1 MAYTVAITNQKGGV
15 GKTTT
20 AVNLAA
26 AIAIAERR
34 TLLVDADPQGNTT
47 SGVGI
52 AKMELQL
59 SLYDALVEGHPI
71 QDVILPVPGL
81 PYLSVLPA
89 TQDLVGAEL
98 QLVERPFRESA
109 LRRVLEPLEGNYD
122 YIIVDCPPSLGLLT
136 LNVLAAVQALIIPI
150 QCEYYGLE
158 GISQL
163 LNTVRLVQQN
173 INPGLAIAGVLLT
186 MYDSRLNLCR
196 QVAED
201 ATEYFGPKVFG
212 TPIPRNVRLAEA
224 PSFGKPI
231 LLYDM
236 QSVGAKSYLAVGQEL
251 LRRVEGAEASVM
263 PGAGGLSPAASAP
276 AESSYSTGPD
286 AALSSNGSSS
296 SEVRTSQRQDAD
308 SGVAIEEVST
318 EEVAGERSVGGERAE
333 APTAAPGS
341 SASSANALNAE
352 APDASAPNADDP
364 NAETGIAEV
373 RAADVPGAEVRG
385 ADVPGAEGQGAQNLG
400 TEDHRVEDQNAE
412 GEKLEDRDAE
422 AEHVKAEHVKAE
434 RAEDQHVEA
443 MRVEPDSDH
452 PRTAEHTSAEDAPD
466 SRRSHDE
473 ATDAESVASHAIG
486 SAVATD
492 PAGPDQT
499 SDREDSARQSAPPSE
514 PQPEVTR

>member
-52 AKMELQL
+52 AKLELQL
-59 SLYDALVEGHPI
+59 SLYDALVEGHSV
-71 QDVILPVPGL
+71 QDIILPVPGL

-109 LRRVLEPLEGNYD
+109 LRRVLEPIERDYD

-173 INPGLAIAGVLLT
+173 INPGLAIGGVLLT

-201 ATEYFGPKVFG
+201 ATEYFGPQVFG

-251 LRRVEGAEASVM
+251 LRRVEGADAAVM
-263 PGAGGLSPAASAP
+263 PTPAAPAAERLASAAP
-276 AESSYSTGPD
+276 PPPPESRSTESEAAETHVAGTHPADDHAAETRSADTQAAEPRIIESQLPESHVAESQT
-286 AALSSNGSSS
+286 A
-296 SEVRTSQRQDAD
+296 ESQTTD
-308 SGVAIEEVST
+308 SQITDSQTAESHVAEFEAVESQT
-318 EEVAGERSVGGERAE
+318 AERH
-333 APTAAPGS
+333 
-341 SASSANALNAE
+341 L
-352 APDASAPNADDP
+352 
-364 NAETGIAEV
+364 AETG
-373 RAADVPGAEVRG
+373 
-385 ADVPGAEGQGAQNLG
+385 
-400 TEDHRVEDQNAE
+400 
-412 GEKLEDRDAE
+412 
-422 AEHVKAEHVKAE
+422 
-434 RAEDQHVEA
+434 
-443 MRVEPDSDH
+443 
-452 PRTAEHTSAEDAPD
+452 
-466 SRRSHDE
+466 
-473 ATDAESVASHAIG
+473 VA
-486 SAVATD
+486 
-492 PAGPDQT
+492 
-499 SDREDSARQSAPPSE
+499 E
-514 PQPEVTR
+514 PQPAIHESLASRPIESESAAPSQSMPHAEPSDFDEPAQPSRPPSQHLPEVTT